1 MDSLKDTVS
10 SFTGS
15 SDTKQDQPADRT
27 QNQHPGGMFG
37 GVGDKLNSLAGGGR
51 ESEKKEDYLD
61 KGGSPLLPA
70 SMLRL
75 FLVWSLESSE
85 LAYGSARVKLFS
97 CSAGDLG
104 SVLIFKQA

>member
-1 MDSLKDTVS
+1 MDSLKNTVS

-15 SDTKQDQPADRT
+15 SDAKQDLPSNGS
-27 QNQHPGGMFG
+27 QNQHPGGGGILG

-51 ESEKKEDYLD
+51 ESEKDEDYLD

-75 FLVWSLESSE
+75 FFV
-85 LAYGSARVKLFS
+85 
-97 CSAGDLG
+97 
-104 SVLIFKQA
+104 